1 MHDWLREDS
10 RGRRLAVASGVYLVA
25 TAIYFTFASRATLT
39 THTPWNHYSL
49 LAEAWLNGRLDL
61 AGGPPSYAGMNDF
74 AQYRDQWFV
83 VFPPLPAVLLLPVVA
98 LAGSAERVQDGQF
111 FLWLAGIAPAVLFLA
126 FEKLRRLGVGGTGV
140 RQSVLLALLFALG
153 TVYFFT
159 AVQGTVWYAAH
170 VVGVNLAAA
179 YLLFALDAERPA
191 VVISRGACPR

>member
-140 RQSVLLALLFALG
+140 AVGDGLGPQPLTARAKVMARDNGRSVLILLPPSLAWMF
-153 TVYFFT
+153 TVAF
-159 AVQGTVWYAAH
+159 GMRRIH
-170 VVGVNLAAA
+170 IG
-179 YLLFALDAERPA
+179 
-191 VVISRGACPR
+191 